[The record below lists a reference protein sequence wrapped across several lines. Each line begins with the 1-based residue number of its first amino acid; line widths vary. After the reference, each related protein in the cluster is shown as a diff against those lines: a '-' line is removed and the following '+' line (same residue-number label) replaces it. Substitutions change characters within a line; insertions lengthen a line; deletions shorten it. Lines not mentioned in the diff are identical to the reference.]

1 VREIR
6 HLNEGWYFKPFD
18 LKDIESFD
26 PTQSVSVSIPHEGVK
41 LPYHYFDE
49 TITQQVFTYH
59 KEFFIESALEGKII
73 SIRFEGVAHQASL
86 YLNGRF
92 ITKHI
97 GGYTPFEAILNDHI
111 SFGQLN
117 QICVVVDGNEDP
129 DTPPFGGVVDY
140 LGYVGIY
147 REVAL
152 ILKDPIHIQDV
163 YIKAD
168 REGMIA
174 EVKVSLEAALKI
186 QLIDPKGQ
194 IVYDITMP
202 KAMSHVIKTS
212 PTPLWIWDIES
223 PHLYT
228 LKTICETDE
237 LSTRFG
243 FRTIAFKPDGF
254 YLNDRLLKL
263 RGLNRHQSYP
273 YVGYAMP
280 KRLQQQDA
288 DILKYELGLNIVRS
302 SHYPPSKHFIERCD
316 EIGLLLFEE
325 LPGWQHIGQQ
335 AFIENALN
343 ALQEMILR
351 DRNHPSIILWVFRIN
366 ESPDHQDFYT
376 RSNALARTLDPS
388 RPTGG
393 VRNFAKSEF
402 LEDVYTYNDFSHTGT
417 NAGVMKKSKITKQVP
432 YLVTEHNG
440 HMFPTKKFDPESK
453 RVDHALRH
461 MNVLN
466 AALNPNEPIAGAI
479 GWCMSDYNTHKEFGS
494 GDKICYHGVL
504 DMDRLPKLASYGYQS
519 QHQNQPFM
527 RIASTMQNGEY
538 AGGFLEKVVIFTNVD
553 FVKLYRNDAL
563 IDTYYPDI
571 EHYKYLP
578 HPPIVISDFIGKT
591 LMEKEHMKEKDA
603 NKTKRI
609 LRKIQKDGNHL
620 PIWNQLQMLWLLKK
634 YHLSLNDGV
643 RMYFEYTSGWGSKE
657 TIYRFEG
664 YIDQQCVV
672 KEIIESHKTSQYNL
686 TGEDTM
692 VIAETYDVLRLVVQK
707 TNEHGKT
714 LDFAMDGFAVQVEG
728 PIELI
733 SPSISNL
740 NGGSRAIY
748 IRSKAL
754 GEAKV
759 WVHFD
764 GISLSKNIRIIL
776 Y

>member
-1 VREIR
+1 MREIR
-6 HLNEGWYFKPFD
+6 HMNDGWYFKPFD
-18 LKDIESFD
+18 LKDIETFD
-26 PTQSVSVSIPHEGVK
+26 PTQSILVSIPHEGVK

-49 TITQQVFTYH
+49 TITQQVFSYH
-59 KEFFIESALEGKII
+59 KEFFIESTLEGKII
-73 SIRFEGVAHQASL
+73 SIRFEGVAHQASV

-92 ITKHI
+92 VTKHI
-97 GGYTPFEAILNDHI
+97 GGYTPFEAILNDYVVY
-111 SFGQLN
+111 GEMNQLF
-117 QICVVVDGNEDP
+117 VVVDGIEDP

-163 YIKAD
+163 YIQSE
-168 REGMIA
+168 RSIFTA
-174 EVKVSLEAALKI
+174 EVTLSLEASLQV

-194 IVYDITMP
+194 MVYEVTLP
-202 KAMSHVIKTS
+202 KNTKHIIKHQ
-212 PTPLWIWDIES
+212 PERVLLWDLDTPN
-223 PHLYT
+223 LYT
-228 LKTICETDE
+228 LKTMVETDE
-237 LSTRFG
+237 VATRFG
-243 FRTIAFKPDGF
+243 FRSFEFKPEGF
-254 YLNDRLLKL
+254 YLNGRLLKL

-280 KRLQQQDA
+280 KRLQQKDA

-325 LPGWQHIGQQ
+325 LPGWQHIGQEK
-335 AFIENALN
+335 FIHN
-343 ALQEMILR
+343 ALQSLEEMILR
-351 DRNHPSIILWVFRIN
+351 DRNHPSIILWGVRIN
-366 ESPDHQDFYT
+366 ESPDHHDFYT
-376 RSNALARTLDPS
+376 RSNELARRLDPS

-402 LEDVYTYNDFSHTGT
+402 LEDVYTYNDFSHTGN
-417 NAGVMKKSKITKQVP
+417 NAGILPKSKITKAVP

-466 AALNPNEPIAGAI
+466 AALNPNEPVAGAI

-504 DMDRLPKLASYGYQS
+504 DMDRLPKLAAYGYQS
-519 QHQNQPFM
+519 QHMNTPFM
-527 RIASTMQNGEY
+527 KITSTMQNGEY
-538 AGGFLEKVVIFTNVD
+538 AGGFLEKVVVFTNVD
-553 FVKLYRNDAL
+553 YIKLYRNDTL
-563 IDTYYPDI
+563 IDTYYPDV

-578 HPPIVISDFIGKT
+578 HPPIIISDFIGKT

-603 NKTKRI
+603 EKTKRI

-620 PIWNQLQMLWLLKK
+620 PIWSQLQMLWLLKK

-643 RMYFEYTSGWGSKE
+643 RMFFEYTSGWGSKE
-657 TIYRFEG
+657 TIYTFEG
-664 YIDQQCVV
+664 YVDGISVL
-672 KEIIESHKTSQYNL
+672 KESIESLKSTEYHL
-686 TGEDTM
+686 EGDDTM
-692 VIAETYDVLRLVVQK
+692 VIAETYDVLRLVVRK
-707 TNEHGKT
+707 TNPSGQT
-714 LDFAMDGFAVQVEG
+714 LDFAMDGFVVQTEG

-740 NGGSRAIY
+740 NAGSRAIY
-748 IRSKAL
+748 IRSKGL

-759 WVHFD
+759 LVHFE
-764 GISLSKNIRIIL
+764 GITLTKNIQVI
-776 Y
+776 

>member
-1 VREIR
+1 MREIR
-6 HLNEGWYFKPFD
+6 HLNEGWLFKPFD
-18 LKDIESFD
+18 LKDIETFD
-26 PTQSVSVSIPHEGVK
+26 PSVATTVSIPHEGIK

-49 TITQQVFTYH
+49 KITQQMFSYH
-59 KEFFIESALEGKII
+59 KTFMIESNLQDHII

-97 GGYTPFEAILNDHI
+97 GGYTPFEAVLNDHI
-111 SFGQLN
+111 LYGQIN
-117 QICVVVDGNEDP
+117 QICVVVDGKEDP

-163 YIKAD
+163 FIQAD
-168 REGMIA
+168 RTQITADIKLSIEAPVTVQLFDPTGQMVYEIA
-174 EVKVSLEAALKI
+174 
-186 QLIDPKGQ
+186 
-194 IVYDITMP
+194 MP
-202 KAMSHVIKTS
+202 KAVKHIVKINPS
-212 PTPLWIWDIES
+212 PLLIWDIDT

-228 LKTICETDE
+228 LKTILETDE
-237 LSTRFG
+237 QSNRFG
-243 FRTIAFKPDGF
+243 FRSIAFKEDGF
-254 YLNDRLLKL
+254 YLNGRLLKL

-302 SHYPPSKHFIERCD
+302 SHYPPSVHFIERCD

-325 LPGWQHIGQQ
+325 LPGWQHIGHQ
-335 AFIENALN
+335 AFIDNALK
-343 ALQEMILR
+343 ALEEMILR
-351 DRNHPSIILWVFRIN
+351 DRNHPAIILWGVRIN
-366 ESPDHQDFYT
+366 ESPDHHEFYT
-376 RSNALARTLDPS
+376 RSNALARQLDPS

-402 LEDVYTYNDFSHTGT
+402 LEDVYTYNDFSHTGL
-417 NAGVMKKSKITKQVP
+417 NAGVMKKSKITKTGP
-432 YLVTEHNG
+432 YLITEHNG
-440 HMFPTKKFDPESK
+440 HMFPTKKFDPEFK
-453 RVDHALRH
+453 RVEHALRH

-466 AALNPNEPIAGAI
+466 ATLNPNEPIAGAI

-504 DMDRLPKLASYGYQS
+504 DMDRLPKLAAYGYQS

-527 RIASTMQNGEY
+527 RISSTMQNGEY
-538 AGGFLEKVVIFTNVD
+538 SGGYLEKVVLFTNVD
-553 FVKLYRNDAL
+553 FVILYRNDTL

-571 EHYKYLP
+571 ENYKYLP
-578 HPPIVISDFIGKT
+578 HPPIIIRDFIGKT
-591 LMEKEHMKEKDA
+591 LMEKEKMSEKDA
-603 NKTKRI
+603 DKTKRI

-643 RMYFEYTSGWGSKE
+643 RMFFEYTSGWGSKE
-657 TIYRFEG
+657 TVYTFEG
-664 YIDQQCVV
+664 YIDQQCVIKDTV
-672 KEIIESHKTSQYNL
+672 ESHKTTQYHL
-686 TGEDTM
+686 LGEDTM
-692 VIAETYDVLRLVVQK
+692 VIGETYDVIRLVVQK
-707 TNEHGKT
+707 TNQQDKT
-714 LDFAMDGFAVQVEG
+714 LDFAMDGFVVQVEG
-728 PIELI
+728 PVELI
-733 SPSISNL
+733 GPSISNL
-740 NGGSRAIY
+740 NAGSRAIY
-748 IRSKAL
+748 IRSKGV

-759 WVHFD
+759 LVHFD
-764 GISLSKNIRIIL
+764 DITLSKTIQVK
-776 Y
+776 